1 MKLFFC
7 QQINKKFFY
16 KLIVSIWV
24 CVARHVQS
32 TQNNKFAMSLQY
44 LMENIKGFFK
54 LILSFQV
61 TLITSLLFLRNILR
75 KKSVRK
81 LIFLHADEH
90 QSFQMLTLL
99 FLMEVTRH
107 VQSTQNMM
115 LVMFLQYLKEKL
127 SQLLLSYIVMQN
139 IQIFYGGPVMFVV
152 VRCKMYKYTL
162 KWKYKVE
169 EQRQRF
175 MKKIN
180 KLMGSSTKKVIHK
193 QPPEFLKILQN
204 SLRIHRPENCNFIQ
218 KETLA
223 KMFFCEFCKILK
235 STFFKEHLQTTASGN
250 TLFP

>member
-1 MKLFFC
+1 
-7 QQINKKFFY
+7 
-16 KLIVSIWV
+16 
-24 CVARHVQS
+24 
-32 TQNNKFAMSLQY
+32 MSLQY

-54 LILSFQV
+54 LMLSLQV
-61 TLITSLLFLRNILR
+61 YVARYVQMTLITSLLFLCNILR
-75 KKSVRK
+75 KNSVMK

-90 QSFQMLTLL
+90 QSFQILTLL

-115 LVMFLQYLKEKL
+115 LVIFLQYLKKKL

-175 MKKIN
+175 MKKKY
-180 KLMGSSTKKVIHK
+180 KLMVSSAKKVMHK
-193 QPPEFLKILQN
+193 QPPELFSKKRVLKNFAEFTEN
-204 SLRIHRPENCNFIQ
+204 SQ
-218 KETLA
+218 A
-223 KMFFCEFCKILK
+223 
-235 STFFKEHLQTTASGN
+235 
-250 TLFP
+250 

>member
-75 KKSVRK
+75 KKSVMK

-235 STFFKEHLQTTASGN
+235 STFEHLQTTASGN